1 MKNILLL
8 LVTFILS
15 SCAYFKQPVPIV
27 PKFPDPV
34 PELMI
39 KCNDLKTVQ
48 GEKVTITDM
57 LKVIVENYTLYYDCS
72 TKVDGWHE
80 WYHTQKEIM
89 DNIKTK

>member
-1 MKNILLL
+1 MKKILLL
-8 LVTFILS
+8 LITFILS

-57 LKVIVENYTLYYDCS
+57 LKVIVENYTLYYECS
-72 TKVDGWHE
+72 TRVEGWQD
-80 WYHTQKEIM
+80 WYTEQRKIFE
-89 DNIKTK
+89 NIKTK